1 MTRSATI
8 TGWGKCRPPVS
19 LTNADLERL
28 VDTSDEW
35 IVSRTGIRE
44 RGIAHVECTDLAEV
58 AARRA
63 LAAAGVPADEVGGA
77 IDLVLVATTT
87 PESLCPSTAVEIQR
101 RLGAPGTAALD
112 LNAACSGFVY
122 ALTTAASLLRGGVAD
137 RALVVGAERLS
148 YLMDYRDRSTC
159 VLFGDG
165 AGAVVLEAVEAAD
178 GVPVPGVLGADL
190 GADGTKSHL
199 IAFGGIGTR
208 GTIDRHEPADHSVRF
223 AGQAVFKIAVE
234 EMAASAVRA
243 LESAGLTPGDVDV
256 FVPHQANRRIIDAAA
271 RRLGLDPGRV
281 VVDIETHGNTAAA
294 SIPMAL
300 TDALEGGRI
309 APGDVVV
316 FSAFGGGVTWGSVVV
331 RWGDRVEPLG
341 STDHELVAV
350 DVTVDELIAPNRRFF
365 APLHADAP
373 TGTGV

>member
-1 MTRSATI
+1 MI

-35 IVSRTGIRE
+35 IVTRTGIRE
-44 RGIAHVECTDLAEV
+44 RGIAHVECTDLAEL

-63 LAAAGVPADEVGGA
+63 LAAAGHDPDAAGDA
-77 IDLVLVATTT
+77 LDLICVATTT

-101 RLGAPGTAALD
+101 RLGATGTAAFD
-112 LNAACSGFVY
+112 TNAACSGFVY
-122 ALTTAASLLRGGVAD
+122 ALATVASLVETGVAR

-148 YLMDYRDRSTC
+148 YLMDYHERSTC

-165 AGAVVLEAVEAAD
+165 AGAVVLE
-178 GVPVPGVLGADL
+178 GVDTPDDAPRPGVLGVDL
-190 GADGTKSHL
+190 GADGSRSHL

-208 GTIDRHEPADHSVRF
+208 GTIDRHDPADFSVQF

-234 EMAASAVRA
+234 GMAASARRA
-243 LESAGLTPGDVDV
+243 LERAGLGPDDVDV

-271 RRLGLDPGRV
+271 RRLGLDPERV

-294 SIPMAL
+294 SVPMAL
-300 TDALEGGRI
+300 TDALAAGRI

-316 FSAFGGGVTWGSVVV
+316 TS
-331 RWGDRVEPLG
+331 
-341 STDHELVAV
+341 
-350 DVTVDELIAPNRRFF
+350 
-365 APLHADAP
+365 
-373 TGTGV
+373 